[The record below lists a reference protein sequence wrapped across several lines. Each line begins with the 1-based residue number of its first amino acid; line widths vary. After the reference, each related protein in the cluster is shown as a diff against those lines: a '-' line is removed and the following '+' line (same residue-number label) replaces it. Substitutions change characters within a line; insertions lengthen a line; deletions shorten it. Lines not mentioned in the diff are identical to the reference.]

1 MSEAKPSPE
10 MDDIAGVQTGGAW
23 GGKPCFGE
31 GAENRVLVRQSP
43 DLWLGLLAVLAAAPL
58 VLRYLGRLW
67 GEEHYQYFPLL
78 DWSDRL
84 AWLVE
89 VA

>member
-10 MDDIAGVQTGGAW
+10 MDDIAGVQTGGH
-23 GGKPCFGE
+23 

>member
-1 MSEAKPSPE
+1 M
-10 MDDIAGVQTGGAW
+10 
-23 GGKPCFGE
+23 
-31 GAENRVLVRQSP
+31 RQSP